1 MNASPDPFADAPDA
15 ALLVAYANGDGQAA
29 RILTTRLL
37 PRVLA
42 QATRMLGSQ
51 TEAEDIAQDAM
62 MRLWKIA
69 PDWRQGEAQVS
80 TWLYRVVANLCTD
93 RLRKRRGAVSLDQ
106 VSEPLDAAPSV
117 VAQMQT
123 QARMTALSEALAQMP
138 ERQAQAVSLRH
149 LEGLANPEIA
159 QIMDISVRSVESLT
173 ARGKRALSDLM
184 AGRKAELGYDDDEPE

>member
-1 MNASPDPFADAPDA
+1 MNASSDPFAGAPDE

-29 RILTTRLL
+29 RHLTVRLL

-42 QATRMLGSQ
+42 QATRMLGNR

-62 MRLWKIA
+62 IRLWKIA
-69 PDWRQGEAQVS
+69 PDWRQGEAQVG

-93 RLRKRRGAVSLDQ
+93 RLRKRRGGVSLDQ
-106 VSEPLDAAPSV
+106 MADPPDGAPSV
-117 VAQMQT
+117 AAQMQT
-123 QARMTALSEALAQMP
+123 QARMTALSDALAQLP
-138 ERQAQAVSLRH
+138 ARQAQAVSLRH

-173 ARGKRALSDLM
+173 ARGKRALADLM

>member
-1 MNASPDPFADAPDA
+1 MNASSDPFAGAPDE

-29 RILTTRLL
+29 RHLTVRLL

-42 QATRMLGSQ
+42 QATRMLGNR

-62 MRLWKIA
+62 IRLWKIA
-69 PDWRQGEAQVS
+69 PDWRQGEAQVG

-93 RLRKRRGAVSLDQ
+93 RLRKRRGGVSLDQ
-106 VSEPLDAAPSV
+106 MADPPDGAPSV
-117 VAQMQT
+117 AAQMQT
-123 QARMTALSEALAQMP
+123 QARMTALSDALAQLP
-138 ERQAQAVSLRH
+138 ARQAQAVSLRH

-173 ARGKRALSDLM
+173 ARGKRALVDLM
-184 AGRKAELGYDDDEPE
+184 AGRKAGLGYDDDEPE